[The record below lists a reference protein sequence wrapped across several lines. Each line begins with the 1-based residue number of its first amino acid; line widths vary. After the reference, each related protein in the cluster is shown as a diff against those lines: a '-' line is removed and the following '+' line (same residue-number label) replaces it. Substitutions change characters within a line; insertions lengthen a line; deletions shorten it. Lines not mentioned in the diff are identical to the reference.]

1 MRVTRLRVYP
11 VKSFAGEDV
20 DSAAVNPWG
29 IDQDRRWA
37 IVDSDGKSLTARQ
50 HNHLLGLSAHALSD
64 TAVQLSDREG
74 SNVTVDM
81 ADGGDTIE
89 VSHSGQG
96 TALAARGE
104 VNRWLTER
112 VGLDARLVW
121 QSDPTV
127 RPIDPEDGGQPG
139 EVVSL
144 ADGGPLLLASEAS
157 LRQLDEWAEADA
169 APLDMI
175 RFRPN
180 VIIDDL
186 EPFVEESWTHVT
198 IGDVR
203 FRVTM
208 ICDRCVMT
216 TIEPSTLERG
226 KEPIRTLAQHRQR
239 DHKTWFGIRLTPL
252 DGGRIHVGD
261 AIDATASEVSQPAA
275 G

>member
-20 DSAAVNPWG
+20 DSAVVHPWG
-29 IDQDRRWA
+29 LDQDRRWA
-37 IVDSDGKSLTARQ
+37 LVDRDGKSLTARQ
-50 HNHLLGLSAHALSD
+50 HNHLLGFSAHALSD
-64 TAVQLSDREG
+64 TAVHLSDREG
-74 SNVTVDM
+74 STVTVDM
-81 ADGGDTIE
+81 ADGGDRID
-89 VSHSGQG
+89 VSHSRQG

-104 VNRWLTER
+104 INRWLSER

-121 QSDPTV
+121 QSDPTL
-127 RPIDPEDGGQPG
+127 RPIDPKNGGQPG
-139 EVVSL
+139 EVMSL

-180 VIIDDL
+180 VIIDGF

-198 IGDVR
+198 MGDVR

-216 TIEPSTLERG
+216 TVEPTTLQRG

-261 AIDATASEVSQPAA
+261 AIDATASEVSQPTA

>member
-1 MRVTRLRVYP
+1 M
-11 VKSFAGEDV
+11 KSFAGEDV
-20 DSAAVNPWG
+20 DSAVVNPWG
-29 IDQDRRWA
+29 LEQDRRWA
-37 IVDSDGKSLTARQ
+37 LVDSDGKALTARQ
-50 HNHLLGLSAHALSD
+50 HNHLLGLSAHALSE
-64 TAVQLSDREG
+64 TAVRLSDRDG
-74 SNVTVDM
+74 SSITVDM
-81 ADGGDTIE
+81 TDGGDTIE
-89 VSHSGQG
+89 VNLDGQG
-96 TALAARGE
+96 TALAARGD
-104 VNRWLTER
+104 VNAWLSER

-127 RPIDPEDGGQPG
+127 RPIDPDDGGQPG
-139 EVVSL
+139 DVVSL

-157 LRQLDEWAEADA
+157 LRQLDEWTAADDE
-169 APLDMI
+169 PLDMI

-186 EPFVEESWTHVT
+186 EPFVEESWTSVT

-252 DGGRIHVGD
+252 DGGSIHVGD
-261 AIDATASEVSQPAA
+261 AIEATASEVSQPAA

>member
-29 IDQDRRWA
+29 LDQDRRWA
-37 IVDSDGKSLTARQ
+37 LVDSDGKALTARQ
-50 HNHLLGLSAHALSD
+50 HNHLLGLTAHALSE
-64 TAVQLSDREG
+64 TAVRLSDRDG
-74 SNVTVDM
+74 SSVTVDM

-89 VSHSGQG
+89 VSLDGQG
-96 TALAARGE
+96 TALAARGD
-104 VNRWLTER
+104 VNAWLSER
-112 VGLDARLVW
+112 AGLDARLVW

-127 RPIDPEDGGQPG
+127 RAIDPEDGGQPG

-157 LRQLDEWAEADA
+157 LRQLDEWTDADD

-186 EPFVEESWTHVT
+186 EPFVEESWTSVT

-252 DGGRIHVGD
+252 DGGSIHVGD
-261 AIDATASEVSQPAA
+261 AIDATASEVSQPSA